1 MRRERALADAR
12 LIVFGAGAVVAWLA
26 FREGTLA
33 PAWLAIPTLLFLVL
47 LFVHERARRATR
59 RADRAV
65 EFYEKGLGRL
75 EGRWSGAGEPGT
87 RFLDPEHPY
96 AADLDLFG
104 VGSLFELLC
113 TARTKAGED
122 ALAAWLMAPAPLD
135 EIGARQVAI
144 AELRPRID
152 LREDLAILGADV
164 RAGIDPDALAEWG
177 ASPASSRAARSPWS
191 GPSSRPSP
199 WRGSSDGPSS
209 RRGRARSS
217 WA

>member
-33 PAWLAIPTLLFLVL
+33 PAWLAIPTFVFLVL
-47 LFVHERARRATR
+47 IFVHERARRATR

-65 EFYEKGLGRL
+65 EFYERGLGRL
-75 EGRWSGAGEPGT
+75 EGRWSGTGEPGT

-122 ALAAWLMAPAPLD
+122 CAGGLAAGPGP
-135 EIGARQVAI
+135 
-144 AELRPRID
+144 PR
-152 LREDLAILGADV
+152 
-164 RAGIDPDALAEWG
+164 
-177 ASPASSRAARSPWS
+177 
-191 GPSSRPSP
+191 
-199 WRGSSDGPSS
+199 
-209 RRGRARSS
+209 
-217 WA
+217 